1 MMHDK
6 LIRGIGE
13 VDDRILE
20 RYHDI
25 DTRLARKHAKKAM
38 ALRMT
43 AIAACMAV
51 LLCAALPLSMM
62 TNPMGRAV
70 LRGDPRH

>member
-1 MMHDK
+1 MKHVK
-6 LIRGIGE
+6 FIRGIGE

-38 ALRMT
+38 ALRIT
-43 AIAACMAV
+43 AIAACLAV
-51 LLCAALPLSMM
+51 LLCACTPLAML
-62 TNPMGRAV
+62 THPACRAV
-70 LRGDPRH
+70 LP